1 MKTRQHKPTG
11 TFSVH
16 PSFKFPANKKI
27 LLITIFLLSACFFSF
42 SQTKT
47 INKTIYFE
55 NDKYNLDT
63 EEKQKID
70 SLFNTYEIQE
80 VLIDGYC
87 DIKGTNA
94 YNDKLSEKRANTVNK
109 YLQHLKINDI
119 IVKINA
125 FGKRKPLN
133 KNSDEMEMAMNRR
146 VEIQISYFETNEN
159 SQFVIIEGNV
169 VNENNKPLIAAV
181 SINDMNGNEINTVT
195 SDHKGSYSIK
205 TVLFKNQTYS
215 INYYNDYSFMA
226 SQPILITENNYQFRN
241 LKTVLTALKG
251 GNKYTFKNMNFF
263 ADSPEMIPGSKP
275 SMEAL
280 LKLMKKNKKLIIQI
294 EGHVN
299 YPLDFLDKD
308 DPKVIIYNQALS
320 DERSNTV
327 YKFLIANGI
336 EEKRLFKIGYGAR
349 KMLYPYANDDY
360 QMEMNRRVE
369 INVISF

>member
-1 MKTRQHKPTG
+1 MKTRQNTPTS
-11 TFSVH
+11 TFSAN

-27 LLITIFLLSACFFSF
+27 LLITIFLLAACIFAF

-55 NDKYNLDT
+55 NNKYNLDT

-94 YNDKLSEKRANTVNK
+94 HNDKLSEKRANAVNK
-109 YLQHLKINDI
+109 YFQHLKINGG
-119 IVKINA
+119 IVKINS
-125 FGKRKPLN
+125 FGKRKPIN

-146 VEIQISYFETNEN
+146 VEIQISYFEK

-241 LKTVLTALKG
+241 LKTVLTTLKG

-263 ADSPEMIPGSKP
+263 GNSPEMIPGSKP

-280 LKLMKKNKKLIIQI
+280 LKLMKKNKKLVIQI

-299 YPLDFLDKD
+299 HPLDSPDKD
-308 DPKVIIYNQALS
+308 EPKVISYDQSLS

-336 EEKRLFKIGYGAR
+336 EKERLSKIGYGAR
-349 KMLYPYANDDY
+349 KMLYPYANDEY